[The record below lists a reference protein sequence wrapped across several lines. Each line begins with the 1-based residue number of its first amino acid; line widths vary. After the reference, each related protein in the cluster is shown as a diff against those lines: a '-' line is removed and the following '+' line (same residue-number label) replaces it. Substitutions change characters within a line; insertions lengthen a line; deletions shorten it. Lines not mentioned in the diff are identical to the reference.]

1 MADQIS
7 TRIRA
12 AREDAGLTRER
23 MAPMV
28 GVTMRTLSRWE
39 TGETPGISV
48 DALSRIAAVTGKPIG
63 WFLNGH
69 TTSEETA

>member
-1 MADQIS
+1 
-7 TRIRA
+7 
-12 AREDAGLTRER
+12 
-23 MAPMV
+23 MV